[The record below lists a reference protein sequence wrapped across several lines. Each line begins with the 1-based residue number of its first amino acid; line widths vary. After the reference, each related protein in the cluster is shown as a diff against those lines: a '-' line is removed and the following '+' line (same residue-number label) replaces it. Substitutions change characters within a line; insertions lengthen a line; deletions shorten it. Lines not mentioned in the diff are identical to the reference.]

1 MVLAG
6 EEFWCSH
13 IIHMSQR
20 IGTLPYLEEVVLF
33 VKISPGSCMMG
44 NFHDVLSS
52 AVFLES
58 PFSNYS
64 FRNYAS
70 E

>member
-1 MVLAG
+1 
-6 EEFWCSH
+6 
-13 IIHMSQR
+13 MSQR

-33 VKISPGSCMMG
+33 VKIFPGSCMMG
-44 NFHDVLSS
+44 NFHNVLWS

-64 FRNYAS
+64 ACFQEYHQS
-70 E
+70 VKQFGF